1 MAWSNLGN
9 SWEVGLNHRAA
20 AKIVVVVDGLEV
32 VAVGHQL
39 VVVAVGHRLVVVA
52 VGHQHVVVVVEWLE
66 APVLQ

>member
-9 SWEVGLNHRAA
+9 PWEGGLNHRAV
-20 AKIVVVVDGLEV
+20 AKNVDVVDGLEV
-32 VAVGHQL
+32 VAVGHQ
-39 VVVAVGHRLVVVA
+39 LVVVA